1 MLQLSLLSAFKI
13 EPYVR
18 MHMCTSVRSYHQ
30 SFKPHDNRAAKCP
43 SELTVTGVSCAFCP
57 DNNPIPNRVFP
68 FEVSKEFLLS
78 KYLVTVERKTSLLIG
93 RTDRGGAATCCSHQ
107 L

>member
-43 SELTVTGVSCAFCP
+43 SELTVTGISCAFCP
-57 DNNPIPNRVFP
+57 DNNPIPNGVFP
-68 FEVSKEFLLS
+68 FEVSKEFFELEHGSNSNFSEQVLGDSGKENLS
-78 KYLVTVERKTSLLIG
+78 FDWQNR
-93 RTDRGGAATCCSHQ
+93 
-107 L
+107 